1 MSFAV
6 IVHWSWFISFR
17 ACQSIKTRGECISP
31 NKRSPGSFDGSS
43 TKANLWASGF
53 THATDGKSL
62 RGLLLLLTSAFPNLL
77 GWWIVPPVFS
87 PSDHYP
93 KNSGPT
99 FLLSY
104 PETSTM
110 GMTDPSKRSIKK
122 LESKKSSRS
131 PFFVFFPR
139 STLFER
145 ENHCLVVLKTSFFYS
160 FSKIFVQFPCVQKWS
175 RIPFELAIS
184 HQIIFSLVQVLE
196 NRAAKVAKKL

>member
-99 FLLSY
+99 FLLSFLPRDVNY
-104 PETSTM
+104 
-110 GMTDPSKRSIKK
+110 GDDRSVQKIHQKTWKQKK
-122 LESKKSSRS
+122 LE
-131 PFFVFFPR
+131 
-139 STLFER
+139 
-145 ENHCLVVLKTSFFYS
+145 
-160 FSKIFVQFPCVQKWS
+160 
-175 RIPFELAIS
+175 IPFLCFLLSQYSIWARESLS
-184 HQIIFSLVQVLE
+184 RGSKDIFFLFFF
-196 NRAAKVAKKL
+196 